1 MDELGNTYLE
11 LAEVFY
17 DVDGAPYAYGQ
28 ASVAGNSIEELTE
41 EVEMFKKSLDMP
53 ILNFPEDF
61 TGDVNK

>member
-17 DVDGAPYAYGQ
+17 DTDGAPYAYGN
-28 ASVAGNSIEELTE
+28 ATIGGETEDSLTE
-41 EVEMFKKSLDMP
+41 QLAMFKRSLDMP

>member
-17 DVDGAPYAYGQ
+17 DTDGVPYAYGN
-28 ASVAGNSIEELTE
+28 ATVSGETE
-41 EVEMFKKSLDMP
+41 ESLVEQLAMFKRSLDMP

>member
-17 DVDGAPYAYGQ
+17 DTDGAPYAYGN
-28 ASVAGNSIEELTE
+28 ATIGGENEESLTE
-41 EVEMFKKSLDMP
+41 QLTMFKRSLDMP